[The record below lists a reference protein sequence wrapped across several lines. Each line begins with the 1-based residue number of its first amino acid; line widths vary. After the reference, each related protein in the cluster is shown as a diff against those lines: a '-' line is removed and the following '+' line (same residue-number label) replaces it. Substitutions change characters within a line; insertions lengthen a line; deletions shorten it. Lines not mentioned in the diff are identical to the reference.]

1 MNIVKSYSTKRLS
14 GGQVA
19 RNVLLEAKKERGFLA
34 FFIVSFDPST
44 SSSSEEEEQ
53 QNGGSGDFSE
63 PPDEP
68 PLASLHDD
76 KEAERRELLTT
87 KEIIYESNYLTNER
101 D

>member
-63 PPDEP
+63 DK
-68 PLASLHDD
+68 SLSK
-76 KEAERRELLTT
+76 KEFSS
-87 KEIIYESNYLTNER
+87 SNCSSVL
-101 D
+101 